1 MVESNEYLEDAIKSL
16 QIADHM
22 TYVTY
27 PLIKDEK
34 LLLKILKEINKCV
47 VNCIKVIVF
56 EEGKSWEEIFRRFLE
71 KNSLEGFLNNEEI
84 KKLKEILDFSKGYD
98 ESAMEFVRRDKV
110 VMMSDD
116 LSVRVLDVVRIKEY
130 LVVAKRLMGIA
141 NKF

>member
-56 EEGKSWEEIFRRFLE
+56 EEGKSWE
-71 KNSLEGFLNNEEI
+71 
-84 KKLKEILDFSKGYD
+84 
-98 ESAMEFVRRDKV
+98 
-110 VMMSDD
+110 
-116 LSVRVLDVVRIKEY
+116 
-130 LVVAKRLMGIA
+130 
-141 NKF
+141 